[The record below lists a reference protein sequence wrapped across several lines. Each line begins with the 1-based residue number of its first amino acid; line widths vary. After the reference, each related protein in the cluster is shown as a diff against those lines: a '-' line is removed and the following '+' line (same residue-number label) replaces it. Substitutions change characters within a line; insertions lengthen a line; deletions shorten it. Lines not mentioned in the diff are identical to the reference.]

1 MNCSLWINGKKV
13 SSADEIIENYDAASV
28 RGYFLGGCLCK
39 WLRSHGGESIAEQL
53 NRIDPSVSGERLN
66 DALAIAFGQ
75 KKCTAP
81 THKSDERLI
90 RAVDALR
97 GANSIPSSALGSFKG
112 SFGSFGGSWRGLYGS
127 GTSFRF
133 GSGSYAHRWE
143 WEWEY
148 QLGSFRKGSFGVNS
162 FRLTVGSYKGFGGPF
177 SGSFKGYGSFVNGSF
192 RGYGSFVNGSFRGAI
207 PTSGDFTMTAK
218 EYDEIM
224 YRCLG
229 MCPLNRYG
237 YGIHLIHG

>member
-28 RGYFLGGCLCK
+28 RGYFLGGCLCR
-39 WLRSHGGESIAEQL
+39 WLRCHGGEEIAQRLE
-53 NRIDPSVSGERLN
+53 RIDPSLGGERLN

-97 GANSIPSSALGSFKG
+97 GGSIPSSAFGSFKG
-112 SFGSFGGSWRGLYGS
+112 SFGSFGGSWLGRYGS

-133 GSGSYAHRWE
+133 GSGSYIHRWE

-148 QLGSFRKGSFGVNS
+148 QLGSFSKGSFSTNS
-162 FRLTVGSYKGFGGPF
+162 FKLTVGSYKGFG
-177 SGSFKGYGSFVNGSF
+177 SFVNGSF
-192 RGYGSFVNGSFRGAI
+192 RGILSQNGSFV
-207 PTSGDFTMTAK
+207 MTAD

>member
-13 SSADEIIENYDAASV
+13 RTADEIIENYDAASV
-28 RGYFLGGCLCK
+28 RGYFLGGNLCR
-39 WLRSHGGESIAEQL
+39 WLRSHGGEAIADRLDRIEPSLRGEQ
-53 NRIDPSVSGERLN
+53 LN
-66 DALAIAFGQ
+66 DALAACFGQ
-75 KKCTAP
+75 KRCTAP

-90 RAVDALR
+90 LAVNALR
-97 GANSIPSSALGSFKG
+97 TANGIPSSALGSYING
-112 SFGSFGGSWRGLYGS
+112 SFGSFGGSWRGKYGFV
-127 GTSFRF
+127 TSFRF
-133 GSGSYAHRWE
+133 GSGSYAHRREWE

-148 QLGSFRKGSFGVNS
+148 RLGSFRKGSFGANS
-162 FRLTVGSYKGFGGPF
+162 FRAAGSFGLYTRSGGSFRRAVPT
-177 SGSFKGYGSFVNGSF
+177 SGSF
-192 RGYGSFVNGSFRGAI
+192 A
-207 PTSGDFTMTAK
+207 MTAD

>member
-28 RGYFLGGCLCK
+28 RGYFLGGCLCR
-39 WLRSHGGESIAEQL
+39 WLRSHGGEEIANKL
-53 NRIDPSVSGERLN
+53 DRIDPAMCGDKLN
-66 DALAIAFGQ
+66 DALAVAFGQ
-75 KKCTAP
+75 KRCTAQ
-81 THKSDERLI
+81 THKWDVRLI
-90 RAVDALR
+90 RAVDAMR
-97 GANSIPSSALGSFKG
+97 GANSVPSSALGSYPKG
-112 SFGSFGGSWRGLYGS
+112 SFGSFGGSWSGKYGS

-148 QLGSFRKGSFGVNS
+148 ELGSFRKGSFSANS
-162 FRLTVGSYKGFGGPF
+162 FRLTAGSFGSFSGL
-177 SGSFKGYGSFVNGSF
+177 SGSFRGSYTGFGSFVNGSF
-192 RGYGSFVNGSFRGAI
+192 RGVLSTGGSFV
-207 PTSGDFTMTAK
+207 MTAD